1 MPGFTSVLTRSL
13 SFGYHTCRISGP
25 SGKVDDRE
33 ERLWQP
39 APDLAMAPVPNGD
52 RDQPSRLEAIKMRQK
67 GYYVLVFVAVAMLA
81 LGVTAWAKTYALQAT
96 SITPGATGSVDVK
109 GDKTGGNTEMTIK
122 VDHLARPT
130 LLTPPANE
138 YVVWIDPE
146 DGAPQNQGVLQ
157 VGDNEKGDL
166 KMTTSSS
173 KFRVLVTAETE
184 AHPKTPSNR
193 VVLQSNVQE

>member
-1 MPGFTSVLTRSL
+1 MSYFRA
-13 SFGYHTCRISGP
+13 

-33 ERLWQP
+33 ERLCSQRRM
-39 APDLAMAPVPNGD
+39 AMAPVPNGD

-67 GYYVLVFVAVAMLA
+67 GHYVLVFVAVTMLA
-81 LGVTAWAKTYALQAT
+81 LGVTAWAKTYTMQAT
-96 SITPGATGSVDVK
+96 SLTPGATGTVDAK
-109 GDKTGGNTEMTIK
+109 ADKNGGNSEVTIK

-130 LLTPPANE
+130 QLTPPANE

-157 VGDNEKGDL
+157 VGDNEKGEL
-166 KMTTSSS
+166 KMTTTSS
-173 KFRVLVTAETE
+173 KFRVLVTAESD

-193 VVLQSNVQE
+193 IVLKSDVQ

>member
-1 MPGFTSVLTRSL
+1 MSYFRA
-13 SFGYHTCRISGP
+13 R
-25 SGKVDDRE
+25 GKVEDKE

-39 APDLAMAPVPNGD
+39 APDLAMAPIPNGD

-67 GYYVLVFVAVAMLA
+67 GYYVLVLVAVAMLT

-138 YVVWIDPE
+138 YVVWIAPE

-184 AHPKTPSNR
+184 PHPKTPSNR

>member
-1 MPGFTSVLTRSL
+1 
-13 SFGYHTCRISGP
+13 
-25 SGKVDDRE
+25 
-33 ERLWQP
+33 
-39 APDLAMAPVPNGD
+39 
-52 RDQPSRLEAIKMRQK
+52 MRQK
-67 GYYVLVFVAVAMLA
+67 GYYVLAFVAVAMLV
-81 LGVTAWAKTYALQAT
+81 LGATAWAKTYTMQAT
-96 SITPGATGSVDVK
+96 SITPGATGTVDVR

-146 DGAPQNQGVLQ
+146 DAAPQNQGVLQ

-173 KFRVLVTAETE
+173 KFRVLVTAESD
-184 AHPKTPSNR
+184 AHPKMPSNR
-193 VVLQSNVQE
+193 VVLQSNIQE

>member
-1 MPGFTSVLTRSL
+1 MSYFRARGR
-13 SFGYHTCRISGP
+13 
-25 SGKVDDRE
+25 VDDRE

-39 APDLAMAPVPNGD
+39 APDLAVAPIPNGD

-138 YVVWIDPE
+138 YVVWIAPE

-184 AHPKTPSNR
+184 PHPKTPSNR

>member
-1 MPGFTSVLTRSL
+1 
-13 SFGYHTCRISGP
+13 
-25 SGKVDDRE
+25 
-33 ERLWQP
+33 
-39 APDLAMAPVPNGD
+39 
-52 RDQPSRLEAIKMRQK
+52 MRHK
-67 GYYVLVFVAVAMLA
+67 GYYVLVFVAVATLA
-81 LGVTAWAKTYALQAT
+81 LGVTAWAKTYAMQAT

-109 GDKTGGNTEMTIK
+109 ADKTGGNTEMTIK

-138 YVVWIDPE
+138 YVVWIAPE